1 MMYFTQS
8 LSPDS
13 LTCNR
18 FLIQQIGLH
27 NALTLDYLLKLRN
40 SISHQLDQ
48 DGYFFSQFHSVF
60 EQTGLTPQQFQS
72 SLNYLIDYNLIK
84 CQAIGL
90 TDQIPIIRYKIND
103 ENYLKLFK
111 INASKLAKNN
121 RFQLLLRH
129 VDIYHLF
136 SIYDVSR
143 KVLKKF
149 RIHHILIDFPRKKPR
164 LKWLKVKSLP
174 YFNITSDKI
183 SEVYKLENKEKHFDF
198 IIVNKCVDLHY
209 KLDPK
214 DWVLKKAPPLKK
226 DTLLTKGIE
235 RAPKVFTTIDE
246 HNILVAK
253 HGLEAVERGYVYL
266 SRYYRNKTTTK
277 RQQRAFYAMDNW
289 ALEASKRG

>member
-1 MMYFTQS
+1 M
-8 LSPDS
+8 
-13 LTCNR
+13 
-18 FLIQQIGLH
+18 
-27 NALTLDYLLKLRN
+27 KLRN
-40 SISHQLDQ
+40 SISHQIEQ

-72 SLNYLIDYNLIK
+72 SLNYLIDHNLIK
-84 CQAIGL
+84 CQAVGL

-121 RFQLLLRH
+121 RFKHLLRR

-136 SIYDVSR
+136 SIYDISR

-149 RIHHILIDFPRKKPR
+149 RIHHILIDFPSKKPR
-164 LKWLKVKSLP
+164 LKWLKVKALP
-174 YFNITSDKI
+174 YFHITSDKI
-183 SEVYKLENKEKHFDF
+183 SEVDILENKSKNFDYV
-198 IIVNKCVDLHY
+198 IINKCVDLHY

-214 DWVLKKAPPLKK
+214 DWIHKKPPSLKKN
-226 DTLLTKGIE
+226 TLLTKGIE

-246 HNILVAK
+246 HNILVTK
-253 HGLEAVERGYVYL
+253 HGLEAVERGYLYL
-266 SRYYRNKTTTK
+266 SRYYHNKTTTK

-289 ALEASKRG
+289 ALEASKRE